1 MADLFFTTRRRSLE
15 EFLAIY
21 DPEDANLTDRR
32 GSTLLH
38 SALANKPGIRAQ
50 IANRLLDDGADAAA
64 VTGDGATTL
73 HVLLGRGQFD
83 MDSDVPLLQRLLDG
97 GADPNRSYDRF
108 GTPLFTIAR
117 QLAFTDDDLAPVYD
131 VLLADPRLDLLAP
144 AGDSTYERVR
154 LLGPDRA
161 SLVDRMNA
169 VLRERDLPFP

>member
-1 MADLFFTTRRRSLE
+1 VADLFFTAKRRSLE

-21 DPEDANLTDRR
+21 RPEDANLTDPR

-50 IANRLLDDGADAAA
+50 IANRVLDDGADAAA

-73 HVLLGRGQFD
+73 HVLLGRPRFD
-83 MDSDVPLLQRLLDG
+83 METDVPLLQRLLDG
-97 GADPNRSYDRF
+97 GADPNRTHDRF

-117 QLAFTDDDLAPVYD
+117 QLAFTDDELAPFYD

-144 AGDSTYERVR
+144 AGDTTYAQVR
-154 LLGPDRA
+154 RLGPSRA
-161 SLVDRMNA
+161 ALVDRMTQL
-169 VLRERDLPFP
+169 LRERGQPLP

>member
-1 MADLFFTTRRRSLE
+1 MADLFFTAKRRSLE
-15 EFLAIY
+15 EFLATY
-21 DPEDANLTDRR
+21 RPEDANLTDPR

-83 MDSDVPLLQRLLDG
+83 MNTDVPLLQRLLDG
-97 GADPNRSYDRF
+97 GADPNRPHDRF
-108 GTPLFTIAR
+108 GTPLFTLVR
-117 QLAFTDDDLAPVYD
+117 QLTFSDDELAPFYD

-144 AGDSTYERVR
+144 AGDTTYEQVR
-154 LLGPDRA
+154 LLGPARV

-169 VLRERDLPFP
+169 VLRERGLPLP